1 MWVANNRDRY
11 WKCDGPSRDAVAFH
25 RSLDGYQPTPLLE
38 APELAKALG
47 VGRVLLKDESNR
59 LGLPAFKALGASW
72 AINRSLQSLPA
83 GEQVCVV
90 TATDGNH
97 GRAVAKFSRKLGHT
111 AKIVIP
117 SGVHPAAIKAIED
130 EGAEV
135 FCLEGSYDD
144 AVARAAEIGMEPGHI
159 LVQDTAWEGY
169 EEIPTWIV
177 EGYTTMFVEIDD
189 QLRAT
194 GVQAPDLVIV
204 PVGVGSLLQGAL
216 THYRSS
222 DLGLATRVISVEPD
236 NAACM
241 VASLAAGEATAVP
254 TDVTVMA
261 GLNCGTPSTLAW
273 PYVKHGLDGAIT
285 VSDEQDLNAMRT
297 LTESGVA
304 AGPCGASGF
313 AALTEIL
320 AGSSDEARHH
330 LALDGTSTVVLI
342 VTEGAEANPRLE
354 E

>member
-1 MWVANNRDRY
+1 MWIANQRDKS
-11 WKCDGPSRDAVAFH
+11 WKCDGPSRNAVAFH
-25 RSLDGYQPTPLLE
+25 RNLDGYQPTPLVA

-47 VGRVLLKDESNR
+47 VGAIYLKDESNR

-72 AINRSLQSLPA
+72 AINRALAELPE
-83 GEQVCVV
+83 GEQICVV

-97 GRAVAKFSRKLGHT
+97 GRAVAKFSRILGHS

-117 SGVHPAAIKAIED
+117 SGVHPAAIQAIKD

-144 AVARAAEIGMEPGHI
+144 AVARAAELGSQHGHV

-169 EEIPTWIV
+169 EEVPTWIV

-189 QLRAT
+189 QIHEQGIPT
-194 GVQAPDLVIV
+194 PDLVIV
-204 PVGVGSLLQGAL
+204 PTGVGSLLQGAL

-222 DLGLATRVISVEPD
+222 DLGLKTQVISVEPD

-241 VASLAAGEATAVP
+241 VASLQAGKATAVP

-261 GLNCGTPSTLAW
+261 GLNCGTPSVLAW
-273 PYVKHGLDGAIT
+273 PFVTNGLDGAIT
-285 VSDEQDLNAMRT
+285 VSDEQDLDAMRT
-297 LTESGVA
+297 LTKAGIG

-313 AALTEIL
+313 AALTKLMSGDAEQ
-320 AGSSDEARHH
+320 ARAD
-330 LALDGTSTVVLI
+330 LNLNESSTVVLI
-342 VTEGAEANPRLE
+342 ITEGAEANPRLE